1 MRTTLKRGTAGGTH
15 GNGSG
20 AGNGGIP
27 LSPLTEV
34 TRYKPP
40 RRGPLRFVGKVL
52 LWLVIVVLVAAGAL
66 AGGAW
71 LFINQSVAEVR
82 AHTKEVKEAQFEL
95 AVPDPKRPTVAMVL
109 GYDKRK
115 GPESSM
121 DSRSDTIML
130 VRADPDKKVV
140 SMLSFPRDLVVNIP
154 GCKGQL
160 PFTGRINEAYTY
172 CGPRGTL
179 KTVKELTHIPINY
192 IVTVNFRGFRE
203 IVDQLG
209 GVYLDVDRR
218 YFNDNSQ
225 GENYATIDLHSGYQ
239 HLTGTRALEFV
250 RFRHTDSDLYR
261 VVRQQEFV
269 KAMKQQVAAHWSI
282 TKIPGIV
289 NTITENVEVGV
300 GGGKSLDVPTLYS
313 YAKLVY
319 DLPSGNFQQVQIG
332 DISGYNELSA
342 SQTAIDNA
350 VNDFMNP
357 DTTAPE
363 KAATAALGQKPKTDT
378 GPPPSEVT
386 VEVMNGNGIA
396 GAADDAAY
404 RLSQRGYKVANGGN
418 ADNFKYFESK
428 ILYDPA
434 TAGAEAAAK
443 QMADLFGDASAEA
456 APAGVQL
463 QTMLRVIVGQTF
475 HGNLTPGSTDQT
487 PQHEP
492 PAVVADSSAPPVV
505 RAARSKVGFKL
516 MVPSVREQSSSL
528 STLEPSRVYRTG
540 DHDAFRLVYATSGGE
555 YWGIQE
561 IGWEDPP
568 ILDGPSVTR
577 HFKGRTY
584 GLYFD
589 GPKLHMVAFTENGAS
604 YWVVNT
610 LLNRMS
616 NETMLAIAKGLRPL
630 RGH

>member
-1 MRTTLKRGTAGGTH
+1 MRTTLKRGTTGGID
-15 GNGSG
+15 
-20 AGNGGIP
+20 GNGGGGIP
-27 LSPLTEV
+27 VSPLTQV
-34 TRYKPP
+34 TRYKGR
-40 RRGPLRFVGKVL
+40 RRGPLRFLGKVL

-82 AHTKEVKEAQFEL
+82 AHSREVKEAQLEL
-95 AVPDPKRPTVAMVL
+95 AVPDPKRPTTAMVI
-109 GYDKRK
+109 GYDKRM
-115 GPESSM
+115 GVESSM

-140 SMLSFPRDLVVNIP
+140 SMLSFPRDLVVPIP
-154 GCKGQL
+154 GCKGQA

-179 KTVKELTHIPINY
+179 KTVKALTHIPINY

-203 IVDQLG
+203 IVDKLG
-209 GVYLDVDRR
+209 GVYLDIDHR

-239 HLTGTRALEFV
+239 RLTGTRALDFV
-250 RFRHTDSDLYR
+250 RFRHTDSDIYR

-289 NTITENVEVGV
+289 NTITENVEVGI
-300 GGGKSLDVPTLYS
+300 GGGKKLDVQTLYG

-319 DLPSGNFQQVQIG
+319 DLPSGNFQQVQL
-332 DISGYNELSA
+332 SNLTGYNELST
-342 SQTAIDNA
+342 SQTSIDDA

-357 DTTAPE
+357 DVSAPE
-363 KAATAALGQKPKTDT
+363 KAATAALGQKPKTDK
-378 GPPPSEVT
+378 GPPASQVT
-386 VEVMNGNGIA
+386 VEVVNGNGIA

-404 RLSQRGYKVANGGN
+404 RLSQRGYKVVNGGN
-418 ADNFKYFESK
+418 ADTFDYFESK
-428 ILYDPA
+428 VLYDPA
-434 TAGAEAAAK
+434 AAGAEAAAK
-443 QMADLFGDASAEA
+443 QMADLFGDASAEV
-456 APAGVQL
+456 APAAAGL

-475 HGNLTPGSTDQT
+475 HGNLTPGSPDKT

-492 PAVVADSSAPPVV
+492 PAVVSDTTSAEVV
-505 RAARSKVGFKL
+505 RAARRKVGFKL
-516 MVPSVREQSSSL
+516 MVPALREQTSSL
-528 STLEPSRVYRTG
+528 STAEPSRVYRVG
-540 DHDAFRLVYATSGGE
+540 EHDAFRLVYQTAGGE

-561 IGWEDPP
+561 IAWEDPP

-577 HFKGRTY
+577 RIKGRTY

-589 GPKLHMVAFTENGAS
+589 GSKLHMVAFEENGTS
-604 YWVVNT
+604 YWVMNT

-630 RGH
+630 RGN